1 VYHITSGAYFGLG
14 NLWGEMDSSD
24 PYLLVK
30 NMSGD
35 VIHKTEYVPKNL
47 NPKWETFDLP
57 LERLCFGHVS
67 GALHADTQQC
77 VRATK
82 QYVRATSTVWPDRF
96 GMSRKEQR
104 LCGGRRVLACRD
116 GAGDRVLGL

>member
-1 VYHITSGAYFGLG
+1 MYHIDITSGAYFGLG

-57 LERLCFGHVS
+57 LERLCGNVS
-67 GALHADTQQC
+67 GALHVDTQ
-77 VRATK
+77 
-82 QYVRATSTVWPDRF
+82 QYVRATNLF
-96 GMSRKEQR
+96 G
-104 LCGGRRVLACRD
+104 LI
-116 GAGDRVLGL
+116 GLV